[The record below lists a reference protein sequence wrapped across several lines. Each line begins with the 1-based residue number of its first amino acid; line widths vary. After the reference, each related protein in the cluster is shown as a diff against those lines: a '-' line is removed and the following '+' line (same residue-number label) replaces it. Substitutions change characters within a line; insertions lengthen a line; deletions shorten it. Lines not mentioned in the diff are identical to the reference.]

1 MLNLNTTYP
10 GGHMLTTQTLSHDSQ
25 LNLVLRDCLHFAKR
39 HEAGLIR
46 AGYAELSISILSGWV
61 FDR

>member
-1 MLNLNTTYP
+1 MPITES
-10 GGHMLTTQTLSHDSQ
+10 LSHDSQ

-39 HEAGLIR
+39 CEAGLI
-46 AGYAELSISILSGWV
+46 APGYAELSISILSEWA